1 MDDNIVG
8 FPQHS
13 DIDRQFLELEQ
24 QQKLIQNQRKQI
36 MEIEQNKMTP
46 KQLASIENEHMR
58 LNLQPNSAINGRNYK
73 NKVDLR
79 AVVFDVLKT
88 REAWTVS
95 DLAKRMKLKEGAAH
109 QMLKELKRDG
119 YLTCRTLHDEFV
131 FEHRKI

>member
-1 MDDNIVG
+1 MNDNIVG

-13 DIDRQFLELEQ
+13 DLDRQFLELEQ

-36 MEIEQNKMTP
+36 MEREQNKMTP

>member
-1 MDDNIVG
+1 
-8 FPQHS
+8 
-13 DIDRQFLELEQ
+13 
-24 QQKLIQNQRKQI
+24 
-36 MEIEQNKMTP
+36 MTP
-46 KQLASIENEHMR
+46 KQMAAIENEHMR

-73 NKVDLR
+73 GKVDLR

-95 DLAKRMKLKEGAAH
+95 DLARRMKLKEGAAH

-131 FEHRKI
+131 FEHKKI

>member
-8 FPQHS
+8 FPQYS

-36 MEIEQNKMTP
+36 MEREQNKMTP

>member
-119 YLTCRTLHDEFV
+119 YLTPNPSR
-131 FEHRKI
+131 

>member
-8 FPQHS
+8 FPQYS

-36 MEIEQNKMTP
+36 MEREQNKMTP

-58 LNLQPNSAINGRNYK
+58 LNLQPNSAINGRNYR

>member
-8 FPQHS
+8 FPQYS